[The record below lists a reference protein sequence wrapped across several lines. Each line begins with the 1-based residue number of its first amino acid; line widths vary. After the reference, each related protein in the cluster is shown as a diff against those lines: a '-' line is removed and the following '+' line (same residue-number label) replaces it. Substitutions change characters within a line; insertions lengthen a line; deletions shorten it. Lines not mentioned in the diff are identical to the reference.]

1 MRFRGFCTLLLVLA
15 VPLLAPSAY
24 ANTTLLKTADAFAV
38 LAGSTVTNPTNS
50 ADTTIITGNLGVSA
64 GTAVTG
70 FPPGIVNG
78 TIYTGTNAIVEQA
91 KIDLTAA
98 FIFLATPAGTTEP
111 SNLTGLNLGPGVYSV
126 GAATLAG
133 TLTLSDHGVPGSI
146 FVFQMTSLT
155 TQPNSKINVSGLS
168 PSDSLFWVDSSSAT
182 LGVNSVFYG
191 NILAADSITFNPG
204 ATDLCGRAL
213 AETAAVTF
221 SGQDP
226 TSLIQNQVSIGCSG
240 NLAGS
245 NGLGGGGSTANT
257 PEPGTLFLVGFGI
270 FGLLALFRR
279 VA

>member
-1 MRFRGFCTLLLVLA
+1 MKFRGFSTLLLVLA
-15 VPLLAPSAY
+15 VPLLAPSTY
-24 ANTTLLKTADAFAV
+24 ANTTQLKTADAFAV
-38 LAGSTVTNPTNS
+38 LAGSMVSNT
-50 ADTTIITGNLGVSA
+50 DTTIITGNLGVSA

-70 FPPGIVNG
+70 FPPGVVNG

-98 FIFLATPAGTTEP
+98 FSHLATPAGTTEP

-155 TQPNSKINVSGLS
+155 TQPNSKIDVSGLS
-168 PSDSLFWVDSSSAT
+168 PSDSLFWVDTSSAT

-226 TSLIQNQVSIGCSG
+226 TSKIQNQVSIGCSG

-245 NGLGGGGSTANT
+245 NGLGGGGGSTGTT

>member
-1 MRFRGFCTLLLVLA
+1 MKFRGFSTLLLVLA
-15 VPLLAPSAY
+15 VPLLAPSTY
-24 ANTTLLKTADAFAV
+24 ANTTQLKTADAFAV
-38 LAGSTVTNPTNS
+38 LAGSMVSNT
-50 ADTTIITGNLGVSA
+50 DTTIITGNLGVSA

-70 FPPGIVNG
+70 FPPGVVNG

-98 FIFLATPAGTTEP
+98 FSHLATPAGTTEP

-155 TQPNSKINVSGLS
+155 TQPNSKIDVSGLS
-168 PSDSLFWVDSSSAT
+168 PSDSLFWVDTSSAT

-213 AETAAVTF
+213 AETGKVSFA
-221 SGQDP
+221 GQAGV
-226 TSLIQNQVSIGCSG
+226 IENQVSIGCTG

-245 NGLGGGGSTANT
+245 NGLGGGLGGSGGGPT
-257 PEPGTLFLVGFGI
+257 PESGTLLLVACGVFCI
-270 FGLLALFRR
+270 VLLRR
-279 VA
+279 HA